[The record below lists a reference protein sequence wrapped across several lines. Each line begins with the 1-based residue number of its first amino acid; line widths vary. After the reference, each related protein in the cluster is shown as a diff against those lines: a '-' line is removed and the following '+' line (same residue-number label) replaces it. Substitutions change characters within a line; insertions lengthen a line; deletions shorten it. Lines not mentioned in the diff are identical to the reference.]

1 MINSLYKPRWTRR
14 ATFAKVGLGG
24 EMASSADRVRV
35 LWPDHLGLA
44 RGKYVPAGLA
54 AKGTRHCTGTWAL
67 AYDRSMTPETPGSHW
82 NEGLPDFDAVYQ
94 EADLRPG
101 WEANTQVVVASLER
115 NGEPFSVSPRN
126 ALVRAVDDWRKIGFD
141 PQVGIELEAYVF
153 EPDGHGGWRPIDTP
167 GAFVYGTGSAVDP
180 FGLVDAIWA
189 ACAQAE
195 IPLESVNSEYDT
207 PQFEFTLHYRDA
219 VHAADDTFLFKVLA
233 REVAQRL
240 GLLLTFM
247 GKPISDRGGSGLHI
261 NFSLRDGD
269 SRNAINDERS
279 DDGLSTVAKH
289 SIGGLL
295 SHHRGLAGLLAPTV
309 NAYKRLRPAS
319 LSGYWANW
327 GYDHR
332 GATIRVPA
340 ERGEGA
346 RLEHRLSDGAA
357 VVHTA
362 VAAVL
367 QASRLGVE
375 GSADPGPPESG
386 NGLDTIDA
394 TVGVPSTLAQALDAL
409 EADESL
415 VRALGGDLVAQHVA
429 VKRSE
434 WERFSAATTD
444 WELREYLVFL

>member
-1 MINSLYKPRWTRR
+1 
-14 ATFAKVGLGG
+14 
-24 EMASSADRVRV
+24 MASSLARVRV

-44 RGKYVPAGLA
+44 RGKYIPASLA

-67 AYDRSMTPETPGSHW
+67 AYDRSMTPETPGSFW
-82 NEGLPDFDAVYQ
+82 NEGLPDFDAVY
-94 EADLRPG
+94 EENDLRPG
-101 WEANTQVVVASLER
+101 WEENTKVVVANLER
-115 NGEPFSVSPRN
+115 NGEPFSVAPRN
-126 ALVRAVDDWRKIGFD
+126 ALRRAVDDWRSLGYD
-141 PQVGIELEAYVF
+141 AHVGIELEAYVF
-153 EPDGHGGWRPIDTP
+153 VPDGDGGWRPMDTP
-167 GAFVYGTGSAVDP
+167 GAFVYGTGPAVDP
-180 FGLVDAIWA
+180 HGLIDAIWA

-219 VHAADDTFLFKVLA
+219 LTAADDTFLFKVLA
-233 REVAQRL
+233 REVAHRL

-247 GKPISDRGGSGLHI
+247 GKPMSDRGGSGLHV
-261 NFSLRDGD
+261 NFSFTDAKGN
-269 SRNAINDERS
+269 NAINDTAS
-279 DDGLSTVAKH
+279 DDGISLLAKN
-289 SIGGLL
+289 SIGGLVQ
-295 SHHRGLAGLLAPTV
+295 HHRSLAGLLAPTV

-332 GATIRVPA
+332 GATVRVPG
-340 ERGEGA
+340 ERGDGA

-367 QASRLGVE
+367 QASRLGVMDKT
-375 GSADPGPPESG
+375 DPGPAESG

-394 TVGVPSTLAQALDAL
+394 TVGVPSSLSEALDAL
-409 EADESL
+409 EADHAL
-415 VRALGGDLVAQHVA
+415 VEAVGSDLVAQHVA

-434 WERFSAATTD
+434 WERYCSATTD
-444 WELREYLVFL
+444 WEVREYLAFL